1 MCIKLSL
8 LSLGGA
14 RRFDPLPLNTP
25 LTSTEADKLTSVAML
40 RTRWIGEMTA
50 VSNRAC
56 WH

>member
-56 WH
+56 